1 MSKLN
6 SAYFSESISDVHLT
20 RSDSAI
26 SRSNRVNDLLVDC
39 PDRVPLK
46 EHLVL
51 GGSLREH
58 ELLEGFGSHAP
69 PTHTAEGW
77 EARIVPTLR
86 QSELQAIA

>member
-1 MSKLN
+1 MDRNARLLSRYC
-6 SAYFSESISDVHLT
+6 AEP
-20 RSDSAI
+20 
-26 SRSNRVNDLLVDC
+26 RSNRIDNLLIDR

-58 ELLEGFGSHAP
+58 KLLEGFGSHAP
-69 PTHTAEGW
+69 TTHTAEGR